1 MAAGLR
7 VLLDSSAW
15 INFLRGNPPWT
26 EDFSETFFKS
36 ENVIVADLVYVEVVR
51 GANSALEFQALSSKL
66 EEFEQVSVLTTV
78 LAQKAVGHFQLLRSK
93 GITVRGTIDLILA
106 TWCIENDIPLM
117 HADRDFFGFEEHLGL
132 KRWAAPQQ
140 ALTGFL

>member
-1 MAAGLR
+1 MAARLR

-26 EDFSETFFKS
+26 ESFSETFFKS

-51 GANSALEFQALSSKL
+51 GASSTVEFKVLSARLA
-66 EEFEQVSVLTTV
+66 EFEQITILTTI
-78 LAQKAVGHFQLLRSK
+78 LAHKAAENFQLLRSK

-106 TWCIENDIPLM
+106 TWCIENEIPLL
-117 HADRDFFGFEEHLGL
+117 HDDRDFSGFEEHLGL
-132 KRWAAPQQ
+132 KRWLVPQ
-140 ALTGFL
+140 

>member
-26 EDFSETFFKS
+26 EGFSETFFKS

-51 GANSALEFQALSSKL
+51 GASSTVEFRSLRAKL
-66 EEFEQVSVLTTV
+66 DEFEHVSVLTTK
-78 LAQKAVGHFQLLRSK
+78 LAQKAVGNFQLLRSK
-93 GITVRGTIDLILA
+93 GITIRGTIDLILA
-106 TWCIENDIPLM
+106 TWCIENDIPLL
-117 HADRDFFGFEEHLGL
+117 HADRDFTGFEEHLGL
-132 KRWAAPQQ
+132 KRWSAPQ
-140 ALTGFL
+140 